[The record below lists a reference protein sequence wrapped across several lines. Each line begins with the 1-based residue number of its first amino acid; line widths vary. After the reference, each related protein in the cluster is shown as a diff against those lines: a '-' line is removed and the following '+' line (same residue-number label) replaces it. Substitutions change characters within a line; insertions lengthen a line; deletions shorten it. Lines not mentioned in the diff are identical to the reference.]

1 HVRFIDDVD
10 LVPALHGHEF
20 DLFPQVA
27 DLVDAAVARRVDF
40 DDVQRHPV
48 GDRPAGHAGVVRG
61 RRRPALAV
69 EGLRED
75 ARCGRLAGA
84 AGGGTMGW
92 YVLFAFAVVA
102 TALVYR
108 DAVARLPRT
117 AARVWTAVTFVT
129 AGLAA
134 PAYLIARPSRGS
146 TWGFSEVVAVPLFFV
161 LAILPIA
168 ILLES
173 WAVRQGLLSPFGS

>member
-1 HVRFIDDVD
+1 MPRLLAASISMTSSDT
-10 LVPALHGHEF
+10 PSAIARQAT
-20 DLFPQVA
+20 QVLSGVGVGPRSQLRA
-27 DLVDAAVARRVDF
+27 FARMR
-40 DDVQRHPV
+40 
-48 GDRPAGHAGVVRG
+48 
-61 RRRPALAV
+61 
-69 EGLRED
+69 
-75 ARCGRLAGA
+75 
-84 AGGGTMGW
+84 
-92 YVLFAFAVVA
+92 AVVA

-173 WAVRQGLLSPFGS
+173 WAVRQGLL